1 MQAIMFDRQSIFIHG
16 MKIGLQQY
24 IPEIDLFG
32 TCQPEQLWQ
41 MLTAHPDALL
51 ILDGDMHSE
60 FCCWLLQEKQ
70 LRFPQSQ
77 VLLTVSDN
85 NKSWLQRALPYNVRG
100 IVQREEGL
108 QTFAQAINSVLLGLL
123 RLPGDW
129 LMTAEARDNKWVHLS
144 QRQREVLQLLAAGDS
159 NKEISRTLNISVGT
173 VKAHLES
180 LYRRLNVKNRTQ
192 AAMIFNSISE
202 T

>member
-1 MQAIMFDRQSIFIHG
+1 MQVIMFDRQSIFIHG

-41 MLTAHPDALL
+41 TLTTHPDALL

-77 VLLTVSDN
+77 VLLIVSDN
-85 NKSWLQRALPYNVRG
+85 NKKLATARA
-100 IVQREEGL
+100 
-108 QTFAQAINSVLLGLL
+108 
-123 RLPGDW
+123 
-129 LMTAEARDNKWVHLS
+129 
-144 QRQREVLQLLAAGDS
+144 VLQCAGHRATRGRFANFRSGDQQRTAGAALFTGRLANDGGC
-159 NKEISRTLNISVGT
+159 TG
-173 VKAHLES
+173 
-180 LYRRLNVKNRTQ
+180 
-192 AAMIFNSISE
+192 
-202 T
+202 